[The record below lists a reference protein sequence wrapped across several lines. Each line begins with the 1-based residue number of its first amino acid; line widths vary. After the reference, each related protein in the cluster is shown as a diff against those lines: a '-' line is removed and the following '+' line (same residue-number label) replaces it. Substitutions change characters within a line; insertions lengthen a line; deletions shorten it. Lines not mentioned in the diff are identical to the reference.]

1 MAEQN
6 YTIWQRLTQ
15 AFGPNSLLNQDYP
28 SIKFDKKELLRTT
41 SKQEYEAQRL
51 QAQQT
56 FYLANPGSTT

>member
-28 SIKFDKKELLRTT
+28 SIKFDNIDRILTREVEIM
-41 SKQEYEAQRL
+41 KQ
-51 QAQQT
+51 
-56 FYLANPGSTT
+56 YLVTKRPK